1 MNAVKAFIFG
11 RFLFTGFYYCD
22 DTILFYMDTHSQYM
36 NRCFELAEKAR
47 AEGESPVGSVI
58 VKDGTIIGEGYE
70 MSRQLKDITRHAEM
84 MAILDAIKRS
94 NNLEGSTIYSN
105 VEPCILC
112 SYAVRHYKIAEVV
125 YVKSAGELGGTNPP
139 YNILTAGDIKAW
151 GKPPKVMVYT
161 SEK

>member
-1 MNAVKAFIFG
+1 
-11 RFLFTGFYYCD
+11 
-22 DTILFYMDTHSQYM
+22 MDVHKPYI

-47 AEGESPVGSVI
+47 AAGESPVGSVI
-58 VKDGTIIGEGYE
+58 VKDGEIIGEGYE

-84 MAILDAIKRS
+84 MAILDAIKRN
-94 NNLEGSTIYSN
+94 NNLAGSTMYSN

-112 SYAVRHYKIAEVV
+112 SYAVRHYKIAEVM

-151 GKPPKVMVYT
+151 GDAPKVVVYGD
-161 SEK
+161 ENMP